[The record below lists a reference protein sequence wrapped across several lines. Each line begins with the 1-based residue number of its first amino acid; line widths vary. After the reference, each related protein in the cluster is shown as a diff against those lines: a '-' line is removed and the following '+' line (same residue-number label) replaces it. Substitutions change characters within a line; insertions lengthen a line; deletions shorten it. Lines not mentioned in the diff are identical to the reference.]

1 MKKIIFSILA
11 VVLLSSGLT
20 SCSDDRLDAT
30 LEGAR
35 DIEAK
40 PIETVT
46 DLRAT
51 VSGAYYRMVN
61 VAYYGRD
68 IVIYSEVRG
77 DNAYAA
83 AGFSNRFQNVSGF
96 NLTATHA
103 FPADTWKKIYEVIS
117 SANLAIGADI
127 KTGSEKDIKQGKAE
141 AYAIRALAHFDL
153 LRIYGQQYVDDS
165 GLDGLGVPYITRFG
179 ELDSKNYKR
188 LSVREVRD
196 NIYKDLDTALELI
209 DKNAANK
216 KRFTAQAIQGVK
228 SRVALFFGAFDPSD
242 YNIALESAKSA
253 MDLGGSIVQRSA
265 YVASF
270 RAEEPQSNAVFE
282 LAQDNINNPGNNSLY
297 NIYSYNGYGDVVG
310 LGGNLQDLFE
320 DQTDIRSSLEM
331 QGYNNLVQNAEG
343 NYKKVGENKYIKLT
357 DKELDGTVPVDPAI
371 RYNFEQYRNF
381 GKYTVISSNIKVM
394 RYEELAFNFIEAA
407 VRLKKEEG
415 AALTLLNKIA
425 AERYEGNPSAKYNA
439 LTLAEVLNERR
450 KELVFEGFRFEDQ
463 MRNKENLAST
473 PQSKDGMKYGAAK
486 LAFPIP
492 RNEINASKIDQNKGY

>member
-11 VVLLSSGLT
+11 VALLSAGLT

-30 LEGAR
+30 LEGSR

-40 PIETVT
+40 PIETLT

-68 IVIYSEVRG
+68 IIIYSEVRG

-96 NLTATHA
+96 NLSATHA
-103 FPADTWKKIYEVIS
+103 FPSDTWKKIYEVVS
-117 SANLAIGADI
+117 SANLAIGATI
-127 KTGSEKDIKQGKAE
+127 KAGNEKDINQGKAE

-153 LRIYGQQYVDDS
+153 LRIYGQQYVGDS

-179 ELDSKNYKR
+179 ELDDKNYKR
-188 LSVREVRD
+188 QTVREVRD
-196 NIYKDLDTALELI
+196 NIYKDLDMALSLV
-209 DKNAANK
+209 DKNASNK
-216 KRFTAQAIQGVK
+216 KRFTQQAIYGVK
-228 SRVALFFGAFDPSD
+228 SRVALFFGAFDQGD
-242 YNIALESAKSA
+242 YTLAMENAKLA
-253 MDLGGSIVQRSA
+253 MDLGGGILQRSA

-270 RAEEPQSNAVFE
+270 RAEEPQSNSVFE

-297 NIYSYNGYGDVVG
+297 NIFAYRGYGDVVG
-310 LGGNLQDLFE
+310 LGDNLQDLFE

-343 NYKKVGENKYIKLT
+343 NYKKIGENKYIKLT
-357 DKELDGTVPVDPAI
+357 EKELDGTDPVDPAI
-371 RYNFEQYRNF
+371 RYNFEHYRNF
-381 GKYTVISSNIKVM
+381 GKYTVISANIKVM

-407 VRLKKEEG
+407 VRTNTEE
-415 AALTLLNKIA
+415 ATALALLNKIA
-425 AERYEGNPSAKYNA
+425 AERYEGNPSTKYTT
-439 LTLAEVLNERR
+439 LTLADVLTERR
-450 KELVFEGFRFEDQ
+450 KELIFEGFRFEDQ

-473 PQSKDGMKYGAAK
+473 PQSKDGMKYGAAR

-492 RNEINASKIDQNKGY
+492 RNEINASRIDQNEGY